1 MTSGRWARRANDFPL
16 RAQGIRK
23 CEDLPYGSKC
33 YTIQVAAT
41 PTSTFRVFASKPF
54 MRFARRF
61 GIADEALWETVSGTC
76 DADLG
81 GGVFK
86 YRLAREG
93 EGSSGGARAL
103 IAMKVGQRAVLM
115 FGFEKKDLAN
125 IRPDE
130 LRGYRKAARI
140 YLGFSE
146 EEITAI
152 VKQKA
157 LFENAPSRKGVGDGK
172 SVQERGTRSV
182 ARKHV

>member
-1 MTSGRWARRANDFPL
+1 
-16 RAQGIRK
+16 
-23 CEDLPYGSKC
+23 
-33 YTIQVAAT
+33 
-41 PTSTFRVFASKPF
+41 

-61 GIADEALWETVSGTC
+61 GIDDATLWETVNGAY

-103 IAMKVGQRAVLM
+103 IAMKVGLRAVLM

-125 IRPDE
+125 IGPDE
-130 LRGYRKAARI
+130 LRAYRKAAKI

-152 VKQKA
+152 VKEKA
-157 LFENAPSRKGVGDGK
+157 LFEIARLRKGVEHGK
-172 SVQERGTRSV
+172 SVQERSVRS
-182 ARKHV
+182 APRKPV

>member
-1 MTSGRWARRANDFPL
+1 M
-16 RAQGIRK
+16 
-23 CEDLPYGSKC
+23 
-33 YTIQVAAT
+33 
-41 PTSTFRVFASKPF
+41 FASKPF

-61 GIADEALWETVSGTC
+61 GVADEALWETVNGAY

-86 YRLAREG
+86 YRLARQG
-93 EGSSGGARAL
+93 EGTSGGARAL

-125 IRPDE
+125 IGPDE
-130 LRGYRKAARI
+130 LRGYRRAAGI

-157 LFENAPSRKGVGDGK
+157 LIEIAPLKKGAEDGK
-172 SVQERGTRSV
+172 SVQERSARS
-182 ARKHV
+182 ATRKHV

>member
-1 MTSGRWARRANDFPL
+1 MPAGP
-16 RAQGIRK
+16 
-23 CEDLPYGSKC
+23 PSKL
-33 YTIQVAAT
+33 
-41 PTSTFRVFASKPF
+41 RVFASKPF

-61 GIADEALWETVSGTC
+61 GIGHEDLWDTVNGPF

-115 FGFEKKDLAN
+115 FGFEKKDMAN
-125 IRPDE
+125 IKPDE
-130 LRGYRKAARI
+130 LKGFRKAAKI
-140 YLGFSE
+140 YLAYTE
-146 EEITAI
+146 EEITEI
-152 VKQKA
+152 VKENA
-157 LFENAPSRKGVGDGK
+157 LIEIAPSRKGAGHGK
-172 SVQERGTRSV
+172 SVQERSIRSA

>member
-1 MTSGRWARRANDFPL
+1 
-16 RAQGIRK
+16 
-23 CEDLPYGSKC
+23 
-33 YTIQVAAT
+33 
-41 PTSTFRVFASKPF
+41 

-61 GIADEALWETVSGTC
+61 EIGDEELWDTVNGAF

-86 YRLAREG
+86 YRLARGG

-103 IAMKVGQRAVLM
+103 IALKAGQRAVLM

-125 IRPDE
+125 IKPDE
-130 LRGYRKAARI
+130 LKAYRKAARI
-140 YLGFSE
+140 YLNYTE

-152 VKQKA
+152 VKVKA
-157 LFENAPSRKGVGDGK
+157 LFEIAPSRKGVGHGK
-172 SVQERGTRSV
+172 GVQERSIRSA